1 MPRGEA
7 RTRQGDRPI
16 LCASVSRT
24 STPDSVHHLPRD
36 TTSNGHSPAPSGR
49 PEVPGRASRYHGVV
63 LQGRHQ
69 PRFTGEAVQGEE
81 GSARGST
88 SPRAPP
94 TPTRICP
101 SHSAITLGL
110 SLPPSPPPGLPSPAS
125 SDPAA
130 TCPPAPRTPRAWPA
144 LGWAGLTPL
153 RLPAQAWC
161 TRVWRRL
168 QSWVQPAGPRT
179 QGGAAGRV
187 ALPTRPSLHSL
198 QQELAPRTCASQ
210 QKPASPRHVCCA
222 HFPNKGTAQ
231 RATASSGLRPDPM
244 PRANAPALRV
254 PAPRPAPSGR
264 RSCTEHAFMGTRYT
278 DSKPSLGKGLKPQC
292 RKKAEQTPRAAP
304 PDTLTLPL
312 HGPPTALYLF
322 EGHQERPQ
330 TEYPLLGGRGG
341 QGQREQRWSGSPTQ
355 QEDGPVPPRGG
366 SKALPH
372 PPRPRAGPLTCPQQD
387 DLVVQGQLGEV
398 RDPLGPLHQG
408 EELLVGRLADVG
420 DGVIGLGAGGT
431 AVSTPAPDPSPEG
444 LNHAPKDTHVP
455 DPTKVPLSTATE
467 AADVTESR
475 VLRREVTPG
484 GGAQRHHKGGLT
496 TGGGAQSRWRRG
508 GCWP

>member
-1 MPRGEA
+1 M
-7 RTRQGDRPI
+7 
-16 LCASVSRT
+16 
-24 STPDSVHHLPRD
+24 
-36 TTSNGHSPAPSGR
+36 
-49 PEVPGRASRYHGVV
+49 
-63 LQGRHQ
+63 
-69 PRFTGEAVQGEE
+69 
-81 GSARGST
+81 
-88 SPRAPP
+88 
-94 TPTRICP
+94 
-101 SHSAITLGL
+101 
-110 SLPPSPPPGLPSPAS
+110 
-125 SDPAA
+125 
-130 TCPPAPRTPRAWPA
+130 
-144 LGWAGLTPL
+144 
-153 RLPAQAWC
+153 
-161 TRVWRRL
+161 
-168 QSWVQPAGPRT
+168 
-179 QGGAAGRV
+179 

-222 HFPNKGTAQ
+222 HFPNEGTPQ
-231 RATASSGLRPDPM
+231 RAAASSGLRPDPM

-431 AVSTPAPDPSPEG
+431 AVSTPAPGPFP
-444 LNHAPKDTHVP
+444 
-455 DPTKVPLSTATE
+455 
-467 AADVTESR
+467 R
-475 VLRREVTPG
+475 
-484 GGAQRHHKGGLT
+484 GAKSCPQRHAHPRPHKGATFHGNRGCGRDGVKGAAVGGYPKGGRPAPSQGGPHYR
-496 TGGGAQSRWRRG
+496 GGGAQSRWRRG

>member
-1 MPRGEA
+1 
-7 RTRQGDRPI
+7 
-16 LCASVSRT
+16 
-24 STPDSVHHLPRD
+24 
-36 TTSNGHSPAPSGR
+36 
-49 PEVPGRASRYHGVV
+49 
-63 LQGRHQ
+63 
-69 PRFTGEAVQGEE
+69 
-81 GSARGST
+81 
-88 SPRAPP
+88 
-94 TPTRICP
+94 
-101 SHSAITLGL
+101 
-110 SLPPSPPPGLPSPAS
+110 
-125 SDPAA
+125 
-130 TCPPAPRTPRAWPA
+130 
-144 LGWAGLTPL
+144 
-153 RLPAQAWC
+153 
-161 TRVWRRL
+161 
-168 QSWVQPAGPRT
+168 
-179 QGGAAGRV
+179 
-187 ALPTRPSLHSL
+187 
-198 QQELAPRTCASQ
+198 
-210 QKPASPRHVCCA
+210 
-222 HFPNKGTAQ
+222 
-231 RATASSGLRPDPM
+231 
-244 PRANAPALRV
+244 
-254 PAPRPAPSGR
+254 
-264 RSCTEHAFMGTRYT
+264 MGTRYT

-341 QGQREQRWSGSPTQ
+341 QGQRGQRWSGSPTQ

-484 GGAQRHHKGGLT
+484 GAPSAITRGASLQGEELRA
-496 TGGGAQSRWRRG
+496 GGGEEAAGREAGDAPSPRG
-508 GCWP
+508 ASLQGP